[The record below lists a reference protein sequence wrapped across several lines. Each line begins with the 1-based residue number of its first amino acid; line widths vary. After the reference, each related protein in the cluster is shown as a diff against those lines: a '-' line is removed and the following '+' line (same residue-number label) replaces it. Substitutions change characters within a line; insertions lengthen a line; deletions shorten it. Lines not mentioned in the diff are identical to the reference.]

1 LYANLNIVFFKKR
14 LCFFKYIVSK
24 KGIEIKEAMVK
35 ALKERPTHKTI
46 NEVKSFYG
54 LASLYRRFVKD
65 FSAIT
70 ASLTKIKKKIVGFK

>member
-1 LYANLNIVFFKKR
+1 
-14 LCFFKYIVSK
+14 
-24 KGIEIKEAMVK
+24 MVK